1 MGVANNNQQILVA
14 KAEHE
19 QTFQNVRIDVRKQF
33 LSKIDSRDVAQEHNL
48 KDLVKY
54 AKKITA
60 ELEDYKQ
67 KVELSEKIVS
77 DLQSTGN
84 ESVDSLLG
92 MLKKY
97 KRAQRNA
104 TEEID
109 KLQKLILV
117 KDSEITNLN

>member
-1 MGVANNNQQILVA
+1 M
-14 KAEHE
+14 
-19 QTFQNVRIDVRKQF
+19 D
-33 LSKIDSRDVAQEHNL
+33 KIDDRDVAQEHNL

-60 ELEDYKQ
+60 ELEDYKG
-67 KVELSEKIVS
+67 KVEMSEKIVA
-77 DLQSTGN
+77 DLQSSGN

-104 TEEID
+104 
-109 KLQKLILV
+109 
-117 KDSEITNLN
+117 

>member
-1 MGVANNNQQILVA
+1 MA

-19 QTFQNVRIDVRKQF
+19 QTFQNVRIDVRKEF
-33 LSKIDSRDVAQEHNL
+33 LNKIDSRDVAQEHNL

-77 DLQSTGN
+77 DLQSSGN